1 MGTRKPDALRG
12 LIVPSDRIST
22 DYLTP
27 IDGSFAGSIYTEA
40 EPRPGG
46 SVATTAGTMIRP
58 EVSGDQLV
66 NAELMLSGGG
76 DPTVD
81 EGDGAAAI
89 VRPLPTL
96 SADPDLDWLG
106 WNPPN
111 WLETYKP
118 ISFSVSTLNIV
129 GEHGFDVV
137 TRELSQ
143 EVIARTSFGCWRLS
157 PGGVGWELIEGAA
170 LGNSPTAIALLE
182 LPSGRLLELTTAALV
197 SGPTR
202 FSDDGGVTWSAYA
215 PTGGPGVAGGRLS
228 VTPSPSGDLMWF
240 LGDGADRITQ
250 GISTDLG
257 SHWDEVEV
265 LLSFGNLPEVKALPT
280 GGFLVAYEEI
290 QPGSAPGDYR
300 IAGLDSATQKLSEA
314 TFDVAV
320 DAGVL
325 VDQLGLHIDPDGIC
339 YAIGQTDDDEYACYV
354 SRNHGQSWSPY
365 SGGLLR
371 VGDGATE
378 IPSGRLAAMNGGAVW
393 ACIAEPTGSGLPAPL
408 GSTEGSLHSFLV
420 GGWSSAE
427 STGLAGAVGTED
439 REGWGAPDGV
449 VWWPL
454 AEPDH
459 TGWNHAGTLSTGA
472 IVSPG
477 ALEINTTAGGP
488 VQTDWYQTLLGA
500 GSVSARVDVEV
511 LTHDGSTTTTQAG
524 VRLRAANGSSE
535 YQLWINVDLTGLAVY
550 DGISGG
556 LLASVTGL
564 SALNV
569 QLLVLMHAARCWVAW
584 RPALAGDSTSDRYS
598 NPWRQIVIDEPLT
611 NFGAGAAQAQIQIG
625 HILGT
630 PALVTRW
637 TYAAATIGTSAYL
650 ADHGSGGPGTPP
662 TTFRGKALG
671 ATLGYPIPGLGS
683 SSRAARLVL
692 RGGPGPRGELYQLQ
706 TAHDHSLA
714 NIFPQVSPSP
724 AETWRSTDASVEQI
738 LTFDIDEFSR
748 LGHSWSLG
756 LTLLRQ
762 NFRTAIL
769 EVDDTGV
776 WVALGTW
783 DGAAGLSGLSYVR
796 QGDSL
801 YPDPSA
807 GATAGRYLQRG
818 ELRHGIAITGTGP
831 TETARRIT
839 YNSAGRWGP
848 STSTA
853 VPVVQVEDPFG
864 LSGSGSDLRLV
875 CPRGVL
881 FAHLADASA
890 DWYRRWRI
898 RIPAQTVPDGEVG
911 HELGILS
918 LGALAVFGQ
927 QYSRGW
933 SQTMRPNVEERVSP
947 AGVIR
952 KTQKGEPAIRWSMA
966 WPDGVKLDQLRQ
978 LDSPDYLG
986 PSAGLPLV
994 AEQDVW
1000 TQLYGLLEEIRGGEI
1015 PVVAVAEAPDAG
1027 GMVTDRTLF
1036 LFGSWSGAPS
1046 FGHVL
1051 GSEGVDEFGRIEGIT
1066 VDGIE
1071 G

>member
-12 LIVPSDRIST
+12 LIVPSARIST

-27 IDGSFAGSIYTEA
+27 IDGSFAGSSYTEA

-46 SVATTAGTMIRP
+46 SVAVRAGSMLRP
-58 EVSGDQLV
+58 EVSGDQTV
-66 NAELMLSGGG
+66 DAELILSRGGN
-76 DPTVD
+76 PTVD
-81 EGDGAAAI
+81 EGEGAAVL
-89 VRPLPTL
+89 VRPAGAPAT
-96 SADPDLDWLG
+96 DWLG

-111 WLETYKP
+111 WLETYLP
-118 ISFSVSTLNIV
+118 IAWTPSTIYIV
-129 GEHGFDVV
+129 GEHGYDLV
-137 TRELSQ
+137 TRSLSQ

-157 PGGVGWELIEGAA
+157 PAGVGWELIEGVS
-170 LGNSPTAIALLE
+170 LGNSPNAIALLE
-182 LPSGRLLELTTAALV
+182 LPSGRLLELTTSALV

-202 FSDDGGVTWSAYA
+202 FSDDGGVTWSPYA
-215 PTGGPGVAGGRLS
+215 LTGGPGVAGGRLS
-228 VTPSPSGDLMWF
+228 ATASPTGDLLWF

-250 GISTDLG
+250 GISHDLG
-257 SHWDEVEV
+257 SSWDEVEV

-290 QPGSAPGDYR
+290 QPGTAPGDYR
-300 IAGLDSATQKLSEA
+300 VAGLDSASQKLSEA
-314 TFDVAV
+314 SFDVAV

-325 VDQLGLHIDPDGIC
+325 VDQLGLHIDPDGVC
-339 YAIGQTDDDEYACYV
+339 YAVGQTDDDEFACYV
-354 SRNHGQSWSPY
+354 SRNHGQSWAPY

-378 IPSGRLAAMNGGAVW
+378 IPSGRLTEMNGGAVW
-393 ACIAEPTGSGLPAPL
+393 ACTAEPTGSGLPPPL
-408 GSTEGSLHSFLV
+408 GSTEGSLHSFLI
-420 GGWSSAE
+420 GGWSSVE
-427 STGLAGAVGTED
+427 GEGTAGAIGPED
-439 REGWGAPDGV
+439 RDAWGTPDGI
-449 VWWPL
+449 VWWP
-454 AEPDH
+454 ASEPDSM
-459 TGWNHAGTLSTGA
+459 GWNHVGATQATLTDGTM
-472 IVSPG
+472 
-477 ALEINTTAGGP
+477 EIDGVASD
-488 VQTDWYQTLLGA
+488 VYQTLLG
-500 GSVSARVDVEV
+500 GGTPQARVDVEV
-511 LTHDGSTTTTQAG
+511 LQHTGGTATTEAG
-524 VRLRAANGSSE
+524 VRLRSANGSTE
-535 YQLWINVDLTGLAVY
+535 YRLWVNLGIDSFAVY
-550 DGISGG
+550 DGVSGS
-556 LLASVTGL
+556 LLATVAGLTGGV
-564 SALNV
+564 SI
-569 QLLVLMHAARCWVAW
+569 QLLLLIRNNKQAWVAW
-584 RPALAGDSTSDRYS
+584 RPALAGDSISDRFS
-598 NPWRQIVIDEPLT
+598 NPWRQIVIDHSLIDL
-611 NFGAGAAQAQIQIG
+611 GGGAAAQSQIQIG

-630 PALVTRW
+630 GTGFPPALVTRW
-637 TYAAATIGTSAYL
+637 TYAAATRIGMRL
-650 ADHGSGGPGTPP
+650 AEDGSPPGQPP
-662 TTFRGKALG
+662 TAFRGKPLS
-671 ATLGYPIPGLGS
+671 ATLPYPIPGLGS
-683 SSRAARLVL
+683 SARGARLVL
-692 RGGPGPRGELYQLQ
+692 RAGPGPRGERYDLHA
-706 TAHDHSLA
+706 AHSHSLSH
-714 NIFPQVSPSP
+714 IFPQVSPSP
-724 AETWRSTDASVEQI
+724 AETWRSTDASVEQVI
-738 LTFDIDEFSR
+738 AFDLEEFSR
-748 LGHSWSLG
+748 IGHSWSVG
-756 LTLLRQ
+756 LTLLRP

-801 YPDPSA
+801 YPNPST

-818 ELRHGIAITGTGP
+818 ELRHGIAITGTGAA
-831 TETARRIT
+831 ETARRIT
-839 YNSAGRWGP
+839 FNSAGRWGP

-864 LSGSGSDLRLV
+864 LPGSGSDLRLV

-881 FAHLADASA
+881 FAHLSDASA

-898 RIPAQTVPDGEVG
+898 RIPAQTVPDGEAG

-1066 VDGIE
+1066 IDGIE